1 MTSYFERIF
10 KNLLVVKIPFAVFAL
25 FGMFELIFP
34 FSSSWPLAFWGFYY
48 LILMYLWSWLLASW
62 LTSNLLIN
70 EQSNPNL
77 LPRMVQQT
85 FFYQIKLFFVSYS
98 ISLLLMLLTIVTLVL
113 VSLVFMKVFA
123 SPEVLKSISISIS
136 KLTHG
141 AALVEPEI
149 SFLKIYFGFSIAI
162 VLILMNMIVLRF
174 SYGMVP
180 LLKGDTK
187 IGLIGSWRKS
197 KGTNL
202 TAFKILLPYT
212 VLSVLGVLYVG
223 LTWPMSNQAATPFS
237 TFLLTT
243 VVMVS
248 TAIFLDCLTKYLPL
262 LNSNHID

>member
-10 KNLLVVKIPFAVFAL
+10 RNLLVVKIPFAVFAL
-25 FGMFELIFP
+25 ISFFELIFP
-34 FSSSWPLAFWGFYY
+34 LSSSWPLAFWGFYY
-48 LILMYLWSWLLASW
+48 LIYSYLWSWLLASW
-62 LTSNLLIN
+62 LTSNLLTN

-98 ISLLLMLLTIVTLVL
+98 ISMLFILLTIVTLG
-113 VSLVFMKVFA
+113 LVFLVVMKGFA

-136 KLTHG
+136 KLTQG
-141 AALVEPEI
+141 AVGEPEI
-149 SFLKIYFGFSIAI
+149 AFLNIFFGFSFII
-162 VLILMNMIVLRF
+162 VLILMMMIILRF

-202 TAFKILLPYT
+202 TAFILLMPYT
-212 VLSVLGVLYVG
+212 ALCFLGVLYWV
-223 LTWPMSNQAATPFS
+223 LTWPMSGQALTPISTFFS
-237 TFLLTT
+237 TALGL
-243 VVMVS
+243 VS
-248 TAIFLDCLTKYLPL
+248 TAVFLDCLTQYLHL
-262 LNSNHID
+262 LKSDHSD